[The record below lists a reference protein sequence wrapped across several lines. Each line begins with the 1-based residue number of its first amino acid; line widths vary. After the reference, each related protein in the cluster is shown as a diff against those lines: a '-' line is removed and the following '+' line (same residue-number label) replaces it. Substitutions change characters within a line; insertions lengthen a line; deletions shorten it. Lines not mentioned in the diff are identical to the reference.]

1 MVNKIINLILLILI
15 SISTYS
21 QGIDT
26 IINTGFYKSYIDI
39 QIKEPVYVSYNLYKG
54 GGNCSRAGFNFKN
67 DTKVNLAN
75 TKDYAGSGFDMG
87 HLVNAADFAFDCKK
101 DEMTFRFYNCL
112 PQYPNLNRGI
122 WKKWETKIRKES
134 QTDSLL
140 IICGGV
146 FSNKIIGDSVYVPD
160 YCWKIVYS
168 ISGNKITH
176 VLWFVNTNKNAE
188 IFFKEITLIELED
201 KLGYK
206 IPLVY

>member
-1 MVNKIINLILLILI
+1 MVNKVKILI
-15 SISTYS
+15 ISIFLSISSYS

-26 IINTGFYKSYIDI
+26 VINTGFYKSHIDI
-39 QIKEPVYVSYNLYKG
+39 QIKEPVYVSYKLYKG
-54 GGNCSRAGFNFKN
+54 GGNCSRAGFHFKN
-67 DTKVNLAN
+67 DTKVDLAN
-75 TKDYAGSGFDMG
+75 SSDYAGSGFDMG
-87 HLVNAADFAFDCKK
+87 HLVNAADFAFDCRK

-140 IICGGV
+140 IICGGI
-146 FSNKIIGDSVYVPD
+146 FSTRIIGDSVYVPD
-160 YCWKIVYS
+160 YCWKVVFS
-168 ISGNKITH
+168 LSKKKVTH
-176 VLWFVNTNKNAE
+176 ILWFVNSEKNAE
-188 IFFKEITLIELED
+188 ILFKEIPLLELEN